1 MYRYIGLFSILLLS
15 RVSCLEMGVIDDFKQ
30 EKNKKSIIIAS
41 EKMIKD
47 KYDITID
54 NGELINIINGIV
66 LSICND
72 AILIKNVVKLIEL
85 NTIALTKIRDYVEIK
100 IVRKTEE
107 VLYHQEIP
115 IEKELINNK
124 YETEELLSK
133 VLELEEKRKTVN
145 SLVNLEQ
152 IKETE
157 VPINSNNSIDPN
169 TVNTANTA
177 NTANTIFSPYAVIN
191 TTSNP
196 TNDNI
201 ELVAYIIEKMES
213 IINSKKNIGYKNLII
228 NSYNRDWTIYNDRNN
243 LSLSVNIDL
252 NKNVIEPKKLLMP
265 KYIKNTTPYITMT
278 INDGKKSQKFQF
290 IMGDSSG
297 GHWDT
302 WVIINNERDNLNN
315 IINLNNKDWVITFTD
330 FLNTEL
336 KLGSDNI
343 NISRIS
349 RTFEDNQYIITIDKR
364 DLILYN
370 EYYLDYLNKYDNIL
384 LKTSDDEEVRLKI
397 IEIADNAITVLSDR
411 NILDYT
417 DGTLL
422 NYKAQYTI
430 ALTYNSKIAK

>member
-157 VPINSNNSIDPN
+157 VPINSNNSIDP
-169 TVNTANTA
+169 NTA

>member
-157 VPINSNNSIDPN
+157 VPINSNNSIDQ
-169 TVNTANTA
+169 NTANTA

>member
-1 MYRYIGLFSILLLS
+1 
-15 RVSCLEMGVIDDFKQ
+15 MGVIDDFKQ

-157 VPINSNNSIDPN
+157 VPINSNNSIDP
-169 TVNTANTA
+169 NTANTA

-315 IINLNNKDWVITFTD
+315 IINLNNKDWVITFAD

-349 RTFEDNQYIITIDKR
+349 RTFEENQYIITIDKR

>member
-1 MYRYIGLFSILLLS
+1 
-15 RVSCLEMGVIDDFKQ
+15 MGVIDDFKQ

-72 AILIKNVVKLIEL
+72 AILIKSVVKLIEL

-100 IVRKTEE
+100 IVKKTEE

-115 IEKELINNK
+115 IGEKELLNNK

-133 VLELEEKRKTVN
+133 VLELEEKRKTIN

-152 IKETE
+152 IKEPE
-157 VPINSNNSIDPN
+157 VPIISNNSID
-169 TVNTANTA
+169 A

-252 NKNVIEPKKLLMP
+252 NKNVIEPKKLFMP

-290 IMGDSSG
+290 IIGDSSG

-302 WVIINNERDNLNN
+302 WVIINNDRDNLNN
-315 IINLNNKDWVITFTD
+315 IISLNNKDWIITFTD
-330 FLNTEL
+330 FLNTKL
-336 KLGSDNI
+336 NLGSDNI

-349 RTFEDNQYIITIDKR
+349 RTLEDNQYIITIDKK
-364 DLILYN
+364 DIILYN

-384 LKTSDDEEVRLKI
+384 LKTSDDEDIRLKI
-397 IEIADNAITVLSDR
+397 IEIIDNTITVLSDR

>member
-1 MYRYIGLFSILLLS
+1 MYRYIGLISILLLS
-15 RVSCLEMGVIDDFKQ
+15 YVSYIKMGVIDDFKQ

-72 AILIKNVVKLIEL
+72 AILIKSVVKLIEL

-100 IVRKTEE
+100 IVKKTEE

-115 IEKELINNK
+115 IGEKELLNNK

-133 VLELEEKRKTVN
+133 VLELEEKRKTIN

-152 IKETE
+152 IKEPE
-157 VPINSNNSIDPN
+157 VPIISNNSID
-169 TVNTANTA
+169 ANTA

-252 NKNVIEPKKLLMP
+252 NKNVIEPKKLFMP

-290 IMGDSSG
+290 IIGDSSG

-302 WVIINNERDNLNN
+302 WVIINNDRDNLNN
-315 IINLNNKDWVITFTD
+315 IISLNNKDWIITFTD
-330 FLNTEL
+330 FLNTKL
-336 KLGSDNI
+336 NLGSDNI

-349 RTFEDNQYIITIDKR
+349 RTLEDNQYIITIDKK
-364 DLILYN
+364 DIILYN

-384 LKTSDDEEVRLKI
+384 LKTSDDEDIRLKI
-397 IEIADNAITVLSDR
+397 IEIIDNTITVLSDR

>member
-157 VPINSNNSIDPN
+157 VPINSNNSIDP
-169 TVNTANTA
+169 NTA

-411 NILDYT
+411 NIIDYT

>member
-1 MYRYIGLFSILLLS
+1 
-15 RVSCLEMGVIDDFKQ
+15 MGVIDDFKQ

-41 EKMIKD
+41 EKMLKD

-54 NGELINIINGIV
+54 NGELINIINGII

-72 AILIKNVVKLIEL
+72 AILIKSVVKLIEL

-157 VPINSNNSIDPN
+157 VPINSNNN
-169 TVNTANTA
+169 TDQNTANT
-177 NTANTIFSPYAVIN
+177 NFSPYAIIN

-252 NKNVIEPKKLLMP
+252 NKNIIEPKKLLMP

-290 IMGDSSG
+290 IMGDSSE

-315 IINLNNKDWVITFTD
+315 IISLNNKDWVITFTD

-349 RTFEDNQYIITIDKR
+349 RTFEDNQYTITIDKR

-370 EYYLDYLNKYDNIL
+370 EYYVDYLNKYDNIL
-384 LKTSDDEEVRLKI
+384 LKTSDDEDVPLKI
-397 IEIADNAITVLSDR
+397 IEIADNTITVLSDR

-430 ALTYNSKIAK
+430 VLTYNSKIAK

>member
-15 RVSCLEMGVIDDFKQ
+15 RVSCIEMGVIDDFKQ

-41 EKMIKD
+41 EKMLKD

-54 NGELINIINGIV
+54 NGELINIINGII

-72 AILIKNVVKLIEL
+72 AILIKSVVKLIEL

-157 VPINSNNSIDPN
+157 VPINSNNN
-169 TVNTANTA
+169 TDQNTANT
-177 NTANTIFSPYAVIN
+177 NFSPYAIIN

-252 NKNVIEPKKLLMP
+252 NKNIIEPKKLLMP

-290 IMGDSSG
+290 IMGDSSE

-315 IINLNNKDWVITFTD
+315 IISLNNKDWVITFTD

-349 RTFEDNQYIITIDKR
+349 RTFEDNQYTITIDKR

-370 EYYLDYLNKYDNIL
+370 EYYVDYLNKYDNIL
-384 LKTSDDEEVRLKI
+384 LKTSDDEDVPLKI
-397 IEIADNAITVLSDR
+397 IEIADNTITVLSDR

-430 ALTYNSKIAK
+430 VLTYNSKIAK